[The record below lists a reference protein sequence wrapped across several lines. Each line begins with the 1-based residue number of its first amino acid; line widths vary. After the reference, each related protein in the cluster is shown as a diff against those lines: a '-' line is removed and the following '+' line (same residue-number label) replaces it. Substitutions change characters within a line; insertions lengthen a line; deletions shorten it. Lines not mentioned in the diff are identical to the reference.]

1 VFVLDGGK
9 RVVVPRTELTYPGHN
24 LKLHQNAADPVKSPV
39 DHVMADLEDACPYE
53 FKGDKSRQVM
63 VEALNT
69 IDFGKKVIT
78 VRPNNLRS
86 EFFHG
91 DMEAVMSGAV
101 DKFHGV
107 IIPKVHGP
115 EDIKLVS
122 DLLNEFEAKY
132 GWKTHVAIESL
143 IERPHALEHAFEIA
157 TASPRMAGLIFG
169 IADYTAELGGD
180 PDLLLDRQNEMF
192 YYEKKATVTAAKAAG
207 LHAIDNVYLIIWRKD
222 DSPETVKRIDEGLRR
237 KNEGAAAIGMDGT
250 WVIHPQQAHIA
261 NECYTPTKKQIQEAK
276 HQLDFYHAQGGG
288 SMFDPTTGQMID
300 EATAK
305 IALMRISKA
314 YMAGLV
320 DKKYVDSMAEKS
332 KSITGYDIRR
342 AGERR

>member
-1 VFVLDGGK
+1 MFVLDVGK

-86 EFFHG
+86 EFFCG

-122 DLLNEFEAKY
+122 DLLDELEAKY
-132 GWKTHVAIESL
+132 GWSTHVAIESL

-157 TASPRMAGLIFG
+157 MASPRMAGLIFG

-180 PDLLLDRQNEMF
+180 PDLLLDRQNEIF

-250 WVIHPQQAHIA
+250 WVIHPQQAQIS
-261 NECYTPTKKQIQEAK
+261 NECYTPTRKQIEEAK
-276 HQLDFYHAQGGG
+276 HQLDFYHQQGGG
-288 SMFDPTTGQMID
+288 SMFDPKTGQMID

-320 DKKYVDSMAEKS
+320 DKEYVDSMAEKS